1 MIHLDVRG
9 RLLTPE
15 RYRELHQRLFDRFNA
30 FSQHEDIMEAI
41 DEWWA
46 GPLDGLSEGGLL
58 LLGKDDGEI
67 LAMIKRIF
75 NRALF
80 GGALPPKFCNLR
92 FIPLSEPDWGRKGK
106 PIEEQPS
113 TRGYLDTRKCG
124 GHVTG
129 TINIFELPWHTRNQT
144 QQERILF
151 YGGTLLH
158 EMLHSY
164 FWTYTCRCQSCCGL
178 PGGWS
183 RKGEG
188 QHGYYWQYSA
198 LLIEEAAEGF
208 TQRLWDLSRTTSM
221 AFEMAACDK
230 RVSSSYL
237 ETLKLD
243 PTKFHYSSS
252 PRVVEEVD
260 AVSTVLYTARK
271 VELEERIREIWFP

>member
-1 MIHLDVRG
+1 MD
-9 RLLTPE
+9 
-15 RYRELHQRLFDRFNA
+15 
-30 FSQHEDIMEAI
+30 AI
-41 DEWWA
+41 EEWWA
-46 GPLDGLSEGGLL
+46 GPLDALSERGLL
-58 LLGKDDGEI
+58 SLEKDDGDV
-67 LAMIKRIF
+67 LAMVKRIF

-80 GGALPPKFCNLR
+80 GGALPLKFCNLR

-106 PIEEQPS
+106 PVEEQPS
-113 TRGYLDTRKCG
+113 TRGYLDTKLTRKCG

-164 FWTYTCRCQSCCGL
+164 FWTYTCRCQKCCEL

-188 QHGYYWQYSA
+188 QHGHYWQYSA
-198 LLIEEAAEGF
+198 LLVEEAAEGF
-208 TQRLWDLSRTTSM
+208 TQRFWDLSRTTSM

-230 RVSSSYL
+230 RVSSAYL

-243 PTKFHYSSS
+243 PKQFQNNNG
-252 PRVVEEVD
+252 PRVAEGGD
-260 AVSTVLYTARK
+260 AVSKVLYTARK
-271 VELEERIREIWFP
+271 VELEETIRAIWFS